1 MRTGHRAI
9 AEGGEVVTG
18 GRSVRSMMQAVKA
31 AGAPAPMGGYVA
43 GMAVDGR
50 LLFISGQTPEG
61 SDGPVATEPEAQLR
75 QVWALRAVVDGAS
88 ARLQDLVQMRTTWPT
103 VLIERSTAES
113 GATFS
118 ATTSQP

>member
-1 MRTGHRAI
+1 
-9 AEGGEVVTG
+9 
-18 GRSVRSMMQAVKA
+18 
-31 AGAPAPMGGYVA
+31 MGGNVA

-61 SDGPVATEPEAQLR
+61 SDGHVATEPEAQLR

-88 ARLQDLVQMRTTWPT
+88 ARLQDLVQVRTTWPT